1 MAHLGF
7 GLDAS
12 FSRIDWDAV
21 LGALPGRPH
30 VYVQC
35 LWTGG
40 YAYYQTL
47 LQVAEHNLR
56 GARERGIITAG
67 YINASPWYP
76 PELCFEKGRQ
86 AAGAEWD
93 RLSRLAV
100 DVELPGI
107 QLEHVRRLC
116 ELCAQHRPTCI
127 YTGRWFWVGH
137 MHNAQDAWLLNYPL
151 WAAQYDGRPNLD
163 IVPYGPPGWRV
174 VGKQYGGT
182 TLVGAFE
189 FDFNTFDMDWWGDS
203 MPNLSW
209 MDEQMLWKA
218 PAPNWGV
225 EVKMGTV
232 ADFYR
237 ALAKGEAWTLKDDM
251 QDAMIAQLVQ
261 RIDKLERELAAK
273 AAGVSRKELIDILI
287 TALQRLKES
296 QGGD

>member
-1 MAHLGF
+1 MPRLAF

-21 LGALPGRPH
+21 LGALPERPR

-40 YAYYQTL
+40 FAYYQTL

-67 YINASPWYP
+67 YINASPWFP
-76 PELCFEKGRQ
+76 AELCFEKGRQ
-86 AAGAEWD
+86 AAGAEWG

-107 QLEHVRRLC
+107 RLADVKRLC

-137 MHNAQDAWLLNYPL
+137 MNNAQDAWLLNYPL
-151 WAAQYDGRPNLD
+151 WAAQYDGQFNLN
-163 IVPYGPPGWRV
+163 IVPYGPSGWRV
-174 VGKQYGGT
+174 VGKQYGGGQ
-182 TLVGAFE
+182 VAGSE
-189 FDFNTFDMDWWGDS
+189 FDWNAFDMSWWGGDS

-225 EVKMGTV
+225 KVRMGSV

-237 ALAKGEAWTLKDDM
+237 ALARGEAWTLKDDM
-251 QDAMIAQLVQ
+251 QDAIIQQLLRRVE
-261 RIDKLERELAAK
+261 KLEQELAARS
-273 AAGVSRKELIDILI
+273 APVSRAEIIDALIA
-287 TALQRLKES
+287 ALKRLKES
-296 QGGD
+296 EGR

>member
-1 MAHLGF
+1 MPRLAF
-7 GLDAS
+7 GLDAA

-21 LGALPGRPH
+21 LLALPERPR

-93 RLSRLAV
+93 HLSRLAV

-107 QLEHVRRLC
+107 KLEDVRRLC

-127 YTGRWFWVGH
+127 YTGRWFWVGY
-137 MHNAQDAWLLNYPL
+137 MNNAQDAWLLDYPL
-151 WAAQYDGRPNLD
+151 WAAQYDGQPNLN
-163 IVPYGPPGWRV
+163 IVRYGPPGWRV

-182 TLVGAFE
+182 TLVGGFE
-189 FDFNTFDMDWWGDS
+189 FDFNTFDMDWWGGDS

-237 ALAKGEAWTLKDDM
+237 ALAKGEAWTPKDDM
-251 QDAMIAQLVQ
+251 QDIFIQQLLQ
-261 RIDKLERELAAK
+261 RVEKLEQELASRGAP
-273 AAGVSRKELIDILI
+273 VSRAEIIDVLIA
-287 TALQRLKES
+287 ALRRLKES
-296 QGGD
+296 EGR